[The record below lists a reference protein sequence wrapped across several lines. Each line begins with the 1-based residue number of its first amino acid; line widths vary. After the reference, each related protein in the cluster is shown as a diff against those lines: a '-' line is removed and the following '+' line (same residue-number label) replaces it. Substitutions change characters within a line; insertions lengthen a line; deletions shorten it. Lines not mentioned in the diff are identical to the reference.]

1 MKADGY
7 FLGFLSYSLLM
18 KFHQT
23 DLNVKKALKQ
33 VERLGGVWEK
43 NNSICYQINN
53 EKALFYFIM

>member
-1 MKADGY
+1 
-7 FLGFLSYSLLM
+7 M

-23 DLNVKKALKQ
+23 DLSVKKALKQ

-53 EKALFYFIM
+53 EKALFYFIV